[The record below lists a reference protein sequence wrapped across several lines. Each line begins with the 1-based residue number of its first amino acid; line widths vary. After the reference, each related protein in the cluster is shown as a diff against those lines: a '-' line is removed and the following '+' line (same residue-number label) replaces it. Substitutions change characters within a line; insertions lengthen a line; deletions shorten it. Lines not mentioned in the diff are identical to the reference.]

1 MFEQISSRINNVIKK
16 LAKKGKLR
24 ASDVKEGMKDIK
36 RVLIEADVNLGVA
49 NKFVEVVE
57 KESIGEKVLKSFS
70 PSEMILKIVYEKM
83 IELLGTSEPLKLD
96 KSPSGVMLVGLQGSG
111 KTTTAVKLAHFL
123 KKKGKSVF
131 LIPADVKRP
140 AAFEQL
146 KDLAEREGFPV
157 FTKRMDDEV
166 KLSKAAL
173 TQSVLKRY
181 DTLVFDTAGRLHID
195 KEMINSAIKI
205 KESIRPQEILL
216 VVDGMTGQDAVNI
229 ASEFDEKLGITGI
242 ILTKMDGDT
251 RGGAALSVRSVTG
264 KPIKF
269 IGVGEKPGDLEE
281 FIPERLSSRILGMGD
296 LSTLQEKAQ
305 SVIEAEKAKEFQEK
319 LKKAELDLSD
329 FLEQIKAL
337 KKMGGMDQLLELMPG
352 GKDFRKML
360 DERALVRTEAIINSM
375 TPKERK
381 IPSIIDGSRKKRI
394 ARGSGTSVQDV
405 NQLLKEYEM
414 VKKLMKQMK
423 RGRGINLPFPFMRG
437 FS

>member
-1 MFEQISSRINNVIKK
+1 
-16 LAKKGKLR
+16 
-24 ASDVKEGMKDIK
+24 
-36 RVLIEADVNLGVA
+36 
-49 NKFVEVVE
+49 
-57 KESIGEKVLKSFS
+57 
-70 PSEMILKIVYEKM
+70 
-83 IELLGTSEPLKLD
+83 
-96 KSPSGVMLVGLQGSG
+96 MLVGLQGSG

-195 KEMINSAIKI
+195 KEMIDSAIKI

-269 IGVGEKPGDLEE
+269 IGVGEKPLDLEE

-360 DERALVRTEAIINSM
+360 DERTLVKTEAIINSM

-423 RGRGINLPFPFMRG
+423 RGRGFNLPFPFMRG